1 MSQPVEPELLSADAI
16 AGALQKLQSS
26 YWRVSVVDEIDSTQN
41 YLRTSNPKT
50 GDVITAEYQSA
61 GRGRLDRKFDAE
73 KSSALL
79 FSFYF
84 EPENS
89 ISNLGY
95 LTLLVGAS
103 VTATLNEATNS
114 SDFKCKWPNDVLF
127 NEAKIAG
134 LLAEKTST
142 GVIVGVGINVSTA
155 KASLPVAHATSI
167 FLATNLQLDRNT
179 LLAKIL
185 ANLEGD
191 LQEWQSGR
199 DLTSKYRALSATIGC
214 QVRVELPDGS
224 SVEAVAV
231 DIDET
236 GSLHLDN
243 GQLITVGD
251 VIHLD
256 SKLSQ

>member
-1 MSQPVEPELLSADAI
+1 MSQRVKPELLNADAI
-16 AGALQKLQSS
+16 AGALESS
-26 YWRVSVVDEIDSTQN
+26 YWRVSVVEEIDSTQN
-41 YLRTSNPKT
+41 YLRTSNPKS
-50 GDVITAEYQSA
+50 GDLITAEYQSA

-84 EPENS
+84 EPENEVK
-89 ISNLGY
+89 NLGY

-103 VTATLNEATNS
+103 VTATLNEITNNNN
-114 SDFKCKWPNDVLF
+114 FKCKWPNDVLF
-127 NEAKIAG
+127 NQKKVAG
-134 LLAEKTST
+134 LLAEKTSS
-142 GVIVGVGINVSTA
+142 GVIVGVGINVSTSREA
-155 KASLPVAHATSI
+155 LPVAHATSI
-167 FLATNLQLDRNT
+167 FLATDIQINRNE

-185 ANLEGD
+185 MNLQRD
-191 LQEWQSGR
+191 LQEWQSGI
-199 DLTSKYRALSATIGC
+199 DLTSKYRSLSATIGS
-214 QVRVELPDGS
+214 QVRIALPDGS
-224 SVEAVAV
+224 SVEAKAV

-256 SKLSQ
+256 SKLS

>member
-1 MSQPVEPELLSADAI
+1 MSQRVKPELLNADAI
-16 AGALQKLQSS
+16 AGALESS
-26 YWRVSVVDEIDSTQN
+26 YWRVSVVEEIDSTQN
-41 YLRTSNPKT
+41 YLRTSNPKS
-50 GDVITAEYQSA
+50 GDLITAEYQSA

-84 EPENS
+84 EPENEVK
-89 ISNLGY
+89 NLGY

-103 VTATLNEATNS
+103 VTETLNEITNKNI
-114 SDFKCKWPNDVLF
+114 FKCKWPNDVLF
-127 NEAKIAG
+127 NQKKVAG
-134 LLAEKTST
+134 LLAEKTSS
-142 GVIVGVGINVSTA
+142 GVIVGVGINVSTSKEA
-155 KASLPVAHATSI
+155 LPVAHATSI
-167 FLATNLQLDRNT
+167 FLATDIQINRNE

-185 ANLEGD
+185 MNLQRD
-191 LQEWQSGR
+191 LQEWQSGI
-199 DLTSKYRALSATIGC
+199 DLTSKYRSLSATIGS
-214 QVRVELPDGS
+214 QVRIALPDGS
-224 SVEAVAV
+224 SVEAKAV

-256 SKLSQ
+256 SKLS

>member
-1 MSQPVEPELLSADAI
+1 MSQRVKPELLNADAI
-16 AGALQKLQSS
+16 AGALESS
-26 YWRVSVVDEIDSTQN
+26 YWRVSVVEEIDSTQN
-41 YLRTSNPKT
+41 YLRTSNPKS
-50 GDVITAEYQSA
+50 GDLITAEYQSA

-84 EPENS
+84 EPENEVK
-89 ISNLGY
+89 NLGY

-103 VTATLNEATNS
+103 VTATLNEITNNNN
-114 SDFKCKWPNDVLF
+114 FKCKWPNDVLF
-127 NEAKIAG
+127 NQKKVAG
-134 LLAEKTST
+134 LLAEKTSS
-142 GVIVGVGINVSTA
+142 GVIVGVGINVSTSKEA
-155 KASLPVAHATSI
+155 LPVAHATSI
-167 FLATNLQLDRNT
+167 FLATDIQINRNE

-185 ANLEGD
+185 MNLQRD
-191 LQEWQSGR
+191 LQEWQSGI
-199 DLTSKYRALSATIGC
+199 DLTSKYRSLSATIGS
-214 QVRVELPDGS
+214 QVRIALPDGS
-224 SVEAVAV
+224 SFEAKAV

-256 SKLSQ
+256 SKLS

>member
-1 MSQPVEPELLSADAI
+1 MSQRMKPELLNADAI
-16 AGALQKLQSS
+16 AGALESS
-26 YWRVSVVDEIDSTQN
+26 YWRVSVVEEIDSTQN
-41 YLRTSNPKT
+41 YLRTSNPKS
-50 GDVITAEYQSA
+50 GDLITVEYQSA

-84 EPENS
+84 EPENEVK
-89 ISNLGY
+89 NLGY

-103 VTATLNEATNS
+103 VTATLNEITNN
-114 SDFKCKWPNDVLF
+114 DNFKCKWPNDVLF
-127 NEAKIAG
+127 NQKKVAG
-134 LLAEKTST
+134 LLAEKTSS
-142 GVIVGVGINVSTA
+142 GVIVGVGINVSTSKEA
-155 KASLPVAHATSI
+155 LPVAHATSI
-167 FLATNLQLDRNT
+167 FLATDRQINRNE

-185 ANLEGD
+185 HNLEND
-191 LQEWQSGR
+191 LLDWQSGK
-199 DLTSKYRALSATIGC
+199 DLTAKYRSLSATIGS
-214 QVRVELPDGS
+214 QVLIALPDGS
-224 SVEAVAV
+224 SVEAKAV

-256 SKLSQ
+256 SKLS

>member
-1 MSQPVEPELLSADAI
+1 MKPELLNADAI
-16 AGALQKLQSS
+16 AGALASS
-26 YWRVSVVDEIDSTQN
+26 YWRVSVVEEIDSTQN
-41 YLRTSNPKT
+41 YLRTSNPKS
-50 GDVITAEYQSA
+50 GDLITAEYQSA

-84 EPENS
+84 EPENEVK
-89 ISNLGY
+89 NLGY

-103 VTATLNEATNS
+103 VTETLNEITNNNN
-114 SDFKCKWPNDVLF
+114 FKCKWPNDVLF
-127 NEAKIAG
+127 NQKKVAG
-134 LLAEKTST
+134 LLAEKTSS
-142 GVIVGVGINVSTA
+142 GVIVGVGINVSTSKEA
-155 KASLPVAHATSI
+155 LPVAHATSI
-167 FLATNLQLDRNT
+167 FLATDIQINRNE

-185 ANLEGD
+185 MNLQRD
-191 LQEWQSGR
+191 LQEWQSGI
-199 DLTSKYRALSATIGC
+199 DLTSKYRSLSATIGS
-214 QVRVELPDGS
+214 QVRIALPDGS
-224 SVEAVAV
+224 SVEAKAV

-256 SKLSQ
+256 SKL

>member
-1 MSQPVEPELLSADAI
+1 MQPELLSANAI
-16 AGALQKLQSS
+16 TSALANG

-41 YLRTSNPKT
+41 YLRTSNPKS
-50 GDVITAEYQSA
+50 GDLITAEYQSA

-79 FSFYF
+79 FSFYY
-84 EPENS
+84 EPQNEVK
-89 ISNLGY
+89 NLGY

-103 VTATLNEATNS
+103 VTQSLNEITNTNS
-114 SDFKCKWPNDVLF
+114 FKCKWPNDVLF
-127 NEAKIAG
+127 NQEKVAG
-134 LLAEKTST
+134 LLAEKTSN
-142 GVIVGVGINVSTA
+142 GVIVGIGINVSTTKTA
-155 KASLPVAHATSI
+155 LPVAHATSV
-167 FLATNLQLDRNT
+167 FLATDLHLDRNL

-185 ANLEGD
+185 NNLENE
-191 LQEWQSGR
+191 LLEWQSGK
-199 DLTSKYRALSATIGC
+199 DLTAKYRALSATIGS
-214 QVRVELPDGS
+214 QVRIALPDGS
-224 SVEAVAV
+224 SVEGTAV

>member
-1 MSQPVEPELLSADAI
+1 MSQRVKPELLNANSI
-16 AGALQKLQSS
+16 AGALQSS

-41 YLRTSNPKT
+41 YLRTSNPKS

-79 FSFYF
+79 LSFYL
-84 EPENS
+84 EPE
-89 ISNLGY
+89 IEIENLSY
-95 LTLLVGAS
+95 ITLLVGAS
-103 VTATLNEATNS
+103 ATATINELTDTNK
-114 SDFKCKWPNDVLF
+114 FRCKWPNDILF
-127 NEAKIAG
+127 GELKVAG
-134 LLAEKTST
+134 LLAEKTKS
-142 GVIVGVGINVSTA
+142 GVIVGIGINVSTA
-155 KASLPVAHATSI
+155 KAELPVTHATSI
-167 FLATNLQLDRNT
+167 FLATDIHLDRNA
-179 LLAKIL
+179 LLAKL
-185 ANLEGD
+185 LNNLETD
-191 LQEWQSGR
+191 IQLWQSGS
-199 DLTSKYRALSATIGC
+199 DLTAKYRNLSSTIGI

-224 SVEAVAV
+224 RIEARAV

-243 GQLITVGD
+243 GQVVTVGD

>member
-1 MSQPVEPELLSADAI
+1 MSQRVKPELLNADAI
-16 AGALQKLQSS
+16 AGALASS
-26 YWRVSVVDEIDSTQN
+26 YWRVSVVEEIDSTQN
-41 YLRTSNPKT
+41 YLRTSNPKS
-50 GDVITAEYQSA
+50 GDLITAEYQSA

-84 EPENS
+84 EPENEVK
-89 ISNLGY
+89 NLGY

-103 VTATLNEATNS
+103 VTATLNEITNN
-114 SDFKCKWPNDVLF
+114 DNFKCKWPNDVLF
-127 NEAKIAG
+127 NQKKVAG
-134 LLAEKTST
+134 LLAEKTSS
-142 GVIVGVGINVSTA
+142 GVIVGVGINVSTSKEA
-155 KASLPVAHATSI
+155 LPVAHATSI
-167 FLATNLQLDRNT
+167 FLATDIQINRNE

-185 ANLEGD
+185 MNLQRD
-191 LQEWQSGR
+191 LQEWQSGK
-199 DLTSKYRALSATIGC
+199 DLTAKYRSLSATIGS
-214 QVRVELPDGS
+214 QVRIALPDGS
-224 SVEAVAV
+224 SVEAKAV

-256 SKLSQ
+256 SKLS

>member
-1 MSQPVEPELLSADAI
+1 MSQQVKPELLSADAI
-16 AGALQKLQSS
+16 AGALQSS

-41 YLRTSNPKT
+41 YLRTSNPKS

-79 FSFYF
+79 TSFYF
-84 EPENS
+84 EPENK
-89 ISNLGY
+89 IVNLSY

-103 VTATLNEATNS
+103 VNATINKMTNS
-114 SDFKCKWPNDVLF
+114 DNFKCKWPNDVLF
-127 NEAKIAG
+127 NGEKVAG
-134 LLAEKTST
+134 LIAEKTNQ
-142 GVIVGVGINVSTA
+142 GVIVGIGINVSTA
-155 KASLPVAHATSI
+155 KAALPVSHATSI
-167 FLATNLQLDRNT
+167 LLATNLQLDRNT
-179 LLAKIL
+179 LLAAML
-185 ANLEGD
+185 NDLELD
-191 LQEWQSGR
+191 LREWQSGK
-199 DLTSKYRALSATIGC
+199 DLTQKYRSLSATIGR
-214 QVRVELPDGS
+214 QVRVALPDGS
-224 SVEAVAV
+224 SVEAVAL

-256 SKLSQ
+256 SKLS

>member
-1 MSQPVEPELLSADAI
+1 MKPELLNADAI
-16 AGALQKLQSS
+16 AGALESS
-26 YWRVSVVDEIDSTQN
+26 YWRVSVVEEIDSTQN
-41 YLRTSNPKT
+41 YLRTSNPKS
-50 GDVITAEYQSA
+50 GDLITAEYQSA

-84 EPENS
+84 EPENEVK
-89 ISNLGY
+89 NLGY

-103 VTATLNEATNS
+103 VTETLNEITNKNI
-114 SDFKCKWPNDVLF
+114 FKCKWPNDVLF
-127 NEAKIAG
+127 NQKKVAG
-134 LLAEKTST
+134 LLAEKTSS
-142 GVIVGVGINVSTA
+142 GVIVGVGINVSTSKEA
-155 KASLPVAHATSI
+155 LPVAHATSI
-167 FLATNLQLDRNT
+167 FLATDLQINRNE

-185 ANLEGD
+185 MNLQRD
-191 LQEWQSGR
+191 LQEWQSGI
-199 DLTSKYRALSATIGC
+199 DLTSKYRSLSATIGS
-214 QVRVELPDGS
+214 QVRIALPDGS
-224 SVEAVAV
+224 SVEAKAV

-256 SKLSQ
+256 SKLS

>member
-1 MSQPVEPELLSADAI
+1 MKPELLSADAI
-16 AGALQKLQSS
+16 AGALQSS

-41 YLRTSNPKT
+41 YLRTSNPKS

-84 EPENS
+84 EPES
-89 ISNLGY
+89 EIKNLSY

-103 VTATLNEATNS
+103 VTATINKITETDNFL
-114 SDFKCKWPNDVLF
+114 CKWPNDILF
-127 NEAKIAG
+127 GDFKVAG
-134 LLAEKTST
+134 LLAEKTES
-142 GVIVGVGINVSTA
+142 GVIVGVGINVSTT
-155 KASLPVAHATSI
+155 KSELPVAHATSV
-167 FLATNLQLDRNT
+167 FLATGLLLDRNT
-179 LLAKIL
+179 LLAAML
-185 ANLEGD
+185 NDLERD
-191 LQEWQSGR
+191 LQEWQSGK
-199 DLTSKYRALSATIGC
+199 DLTQKYRSLSATIGR
-214 QVRVELPDGS
+214 QVRVALPDGS

-243 GQLITVGD
+243 GRLITVGD
-251 VIHLD
+251 VIHLE
-256 SKLSQ
+256 SKLS

>member
-1 MSQPVEPELLSADAI
+1 MSQRVKPELLNADAI
-16 AGALQKLQSS
+16 AGALESS
-26 YWRVSVVDEIDSTQN
+26 YWRVSVVEEIDSTQN
-41 YLRTSNPKT
+41 YLRTSNPKS
-50 GDVITAEYQSA
+50 GDLITAEYQSA

-84 EPENS
+84 EPENEVK
-89 ISNLGY
+89 NLGY

-103 VTATLNEATNS
+103 VTATLNEITNN
-114 SDFKCKWPNDVLF
+114 DNFKCKWPNDVLF
-127 NEAKIAG
+127 NQKKVAG
-134 LLAEKTST
+134 LLAEKTSS
-142 GVIVGVGINVSTA
+142 GVIVGVGINVSTSKEA
-155 KASLPVAHATSI
+155 LPVAHATSI
-167 FLATNLQLDRNT
+167 FLATDLQINRNE

-185 ANLEGD
+185 MNLQRD
-191 LQEWQSGR
+191 LQEWQSGI
-199 DLTSKYRALSATIGC
+199 DLTSKYRSLSATIGS
-214 QVRVELPDGS
+214 QVRIALPDGS
-224 SVEAVAV
+224 SVEAKAV

-256 SKLSQ
+256 SKLS